1 MKENKRPGLRI
12 AELLRDPRNVRL
24 LQLLMANPRMS
35 VSELAR
41 RIKMS
46 PPSARERVQ
55 RLEEAGIIKG
65 YRLETDPA
73 ALGYPIALF
82 VRVRPMPGMLPNIV
96 SLAQKL
102 TQVTECY
109 RITGE
114 DCFILKIH
122 LDELANLDRI
132 LDQFLALGQTT
143 TSLIQSVPVP
153 PRTLPILAFS
163 PAAVIAATA

>member
-1 MKENKRPGLRI
+1 
-12 AELLRDPRNVRL
+12 
-24 LQLLMANPRMS
+24 MS

-65 YRLETDPA
+65 YRLEIDPA
-73 ALGYPIALF
+73 ALGYPITVF

-96 SLAQKL
+96 ALAQKL
-102 TQVTECY
+102 PQVTECY

-122 LDELANLDRI
+122 LDELSGLDRI
-132 LDQFLALGQTT
+132 LDQFLAYGQTT
-143 TSLIQSVPVP
+143 TSLIQSVPVAA
-153 PRTLPILAFS
+153 RTLPLPDAD
-163 PAAVIAATA
+163 